1 MCRRRQPLTGKD
13 QPADL
18 FGDAGIFT
26 RVSNIMLFL
35 VGAIAVIMIIFGGIR
50 YVVSGGNSSQVQG
63 AKNTIMYAP
72 RWCRGGSAL
81 AHAAVNFVINTIIPG
96 GNINTTTNSSNTGA
110 STTLASNTWLSSHIN
125 ICAHHRGVRFRC
137 S

>member
-1 MCRRRQPLTGKD
+1 MLKKCLLSISALALIGGGIIAAARPALQLVACQMVPAAHGGKD

-63 AKNTIMYAP
+63 AKNTIMYALV
-72 RWCRGGSAL
+72 GVVVAL
-81 AHAAVNFVINTIIPG
+81 LAYAAVNFVINTIIPG
-96 GNINTTTNSSNTGA
+96 GNINTTTQ
-110 STTLASNTWLSSHIN
+110 
-125 ICAHHRGVRFRC
+125 
-137 S
+137 